1 MRNRAAERGS
11 GNVGCIL
18 WALVLILGAMV
29 AWKAIPVK
37 IASAEMYDFLEEVA
51 KFSAKT
57 PPDELKR
64 QIVGKAAELKL
75 PVDKEHITVQRV
87 GDSIR
92 MQVTY
97 TVPLE
102 FPGYTYN
109 WNFDH
114 QVERSIFIF

>member
-1 MRNRAAERGS
+1 MRSRAAERGS
-11 GNVGCIL
+11 GNLGCIL
-18 WALVLILGAMV
+18 WALVLILGVMV

-37 IASAEMYDFLEEVA
+37 IASAEMYDFMEEIA

-57 PPDELKR
+57 PPDELKK
-64 QIVGKAAELKL
+64 QIVEKATVLKL
-75 PVDKEHITVQRV
+75 PVTKDDIKVQRV

-109 WNFDH
+109 WHFDH

>member
-11 GNVGCIL
+11 GNLGCIL
-18 WALVLILGAMV
+18 WALVLIIGAMV

-37 IASAEMYDFLEEVA
+37 IASAEMYDHMEEIA

-57 PPDELKR
+57 PPDELKK
-64 QIVGKAAELKL
+64 QIVAKATELRL
-75 PVDKEHITVQRV
+75 PIDKEQIKVQRV

-102 FPGYTYN
+102 FPGYTYD
-109 WNFDH
+109 WHFDH

>member
-11 GNVGCIL
+11 GNLGCIL
-18 WALVLILGAMV
+18 WALVLIVGVMV

-37 IASAEMYDFLEEVA
+37 IASAEMYDFMEEIA

-57 PPDELKR
+57 PPEELKK
-64 QIVGKAAELKL
+64 QIVDKAAALRL
-75 PVDKEHITVQRV
+75 PVTKDDIKVQRV

-92 MQVTY
+92 MEVSY

-109 WNFDH
+109 GQFDH
-114 QVERSIFIF
+114 QVERAIFIF